1 MHYAYKQVQDSLTCV
16 IEVDGSRAAI
26 SLYAVPQTSV
36 GIKQPGVCL
45 VVSKE
50 HSDPP
55 P

>member
-1 MHYAYKQVQDSLTCV
+1 MYNAYKHVQDSLTCV

-26 SLYAVPQTSV
+26 SLYAVPKTSV

-45 VVSKE
+45 VVCKE